1 MKKLE
6 KKWMSLMKKLNLNLS
21 SLIILFLFSISF
33 SYSDEKI
40 IIEGKAIVLDG
51 DTIKIKDEKIR
62 FSGIDAPESYYRGKK
77 QTCIETGNQVFCGQI
92 SKEKLIEKIGHNS
105 LNCKIEKNKD
115 RYKRL
120 VGECFLNEQS
130 LSVFMV
136 RNGYAFDWPRYSKKK
151 FANDQEYAK
160 LNKLGLWNMQFE
172 YPWEWRKKIKGN
184 K

>member
-1 MKKLE
+1 MKKL
-6 KKWMSLMKKLNLNLS
+6 SLTLS
-21 SLIILFLFSISF
+21 RLIIIILFFISH
-33 SYSDEKI
+33 SYSNENI
-40 IIEGKAIVLDG
+40 IKGNAIIVDG
-51 DTIKIKDEKIR
+51 DTIKIKGLKIR
-62 FSGIDAPESYYRGKK
+62 FGGIDAPESYYRGKK
-77 QTCIETGNQVFCGQI
+77 QTCIENSNKVFCGKI
-92 SKEKLIEKIGHNS
+92 SKEKLIKKIGNSS
-105 LNCKIEKNKD
+105 LNCKIQKNKD
-115 RYKRL
+115 RYKRS
-120 VGECFLNEQS
+120 VGECFVDKES